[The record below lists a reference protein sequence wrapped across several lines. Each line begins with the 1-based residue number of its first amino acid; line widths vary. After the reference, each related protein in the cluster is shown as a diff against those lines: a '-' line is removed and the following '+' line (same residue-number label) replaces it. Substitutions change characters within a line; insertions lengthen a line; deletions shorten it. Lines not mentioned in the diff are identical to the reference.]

1 MTHSETP
8 TLIREEKNTLVTD
21 CIFVEDIQRILNV
34 SERTVYRWTK
44 EGILPYSKPTGG
56 RLYFSRTDV
65 DNLIRSRM
73 TDNTIRSKPKQ
84 DQRESLQ

>member
-1 MTHSETP
+1 MHSETP
-8 TLIREEKNTLVTD
+8 TLIREVNDTLVTD
-21 CIFVEDIQRILNV
+21 WIFVEDVQRILNV

-44 EGILPYSKPTGG
+44 EGVLPYSKPTGG

-73 TDNTIRSKPKQ
+73 TNKIKLSST
-84 DQRESLQ
+84 

>member
-1 MTHSETP
+1 MHSETP
-8 TLIREEKNTLVTD
+8 TLIREENDTLVTD
-21 CIFVEDIQRILNV
+21 WIFVEDIQRILNV

-44 EGILPYSKPTGG
+44 EGVLPYSKPTGG

-73 TDNTIRSKPKQ
+73 TNKIKLSST
-84 DQRESLQ
+84 

>member
-1 MTHSETP
+1 MIHSETP
-8 TLIREEKNTLVTD
+8 TLIREEKKTLVTD
-21 CIFVEDIQRILNV
+21 WIFVEDVQRICCV

-56 RLYFSRTDV
+56 RLYFSRTDL

-73 TDNTIRSKPKQ
+73 TNNIKLS
-84 DQRESLQ
+84 SA

>member
-1 MTHSETP
+1 MIHSETP

-21 CIFVEDIQRILNV
+21 WIFVEDIKRIMKV

-56 RLYFSRTDV
+56 KLYFSHTDV

-73 TDNTIRSKPKQ
+73 TNKIKLSST
-84 DQRESLQ
+84 

>member
-1 MTHSETP
+1 MHSETP
-8 TLIREEKNTLVTD
+8 TLIREENDTLVTD
-21 CIFVEDIQRILNV
+21 WIFVKDIERIMDV

-73 TDNTIRSKPKQ
+73 TNKIKLSST
-84 DQRESLQ
+84 